1 MNRHIKIPMAAVA
14 EIKRLQWQIEQA
26 YMDLEKKCARI
37 DVLEYK
43 NSQLQ
48 CKLDEYNVP
57 N

>member
-1 MNRHIKIPMAAVA
+1 MAAVA

-26 YMDLEKKCARI
+26 FIDLEKKQARI
-37 DVLEYK
+37 DVLSHE
-43 NSQLQ
+43 NSMLQ

>member
-1 MNRHIKIPMAAVA
+1 MNKRVKIPMAAVA

-26 YMDLEKKCARI
+26 FIDLEKKQARI
-37 DVLEYK
+37 DVLSHE
-43 NSQLQ
+43 NSMLQ

>member
-1 MNRHIKIPMAAVA
+1 MNKHVKIPMAAVV

-26 YMDLEKKCARI
+26 FMDLEKKCARI
-37 DVLEYK
+37 KVLEQE
-43 NSQLQ
+43 NSMLQ